1 MNFINNFFVY
11 RILVPKPLRTLIWK
25 SFLKKKILSFYSNTN
40 DIEKLWKKNSVSTPK
55 IQKNEAKSNINKW
68 KNIINTVNNFY

>member
-40 DIEKLWKKNSVSTPK
+40 DIEIKKIKRLQV
-55 IQKNEAKSNINKW
+55 INIKEIRN
-68 KNIINTVNNFY
+68 